1 MRKSNDLGSILAAIA
16 MTAMAF
22 VTCSSSAANALPILR
37 VAKGFPGI
45 FDFTPLD
52 IGLDHGFF
60 KQHGLDIQ
68 ASTFVGASKLQQ
80 ALAANATD
88 VGLDAG
94 TSLAFVARGAPDKG
108 IAAFMG
114 PPVNLVLFARKEPSI
129 RTIADLKGKRI
140 SVSTVGSLTFWL
152 AHRFAENEGWG
163 AKGVRVTPLGST
175 HAQIAALR
183 LGQTDGMV
191 ISLVGGTVLQ
201 QKGYGRI
208 MMSFGHIIPHFITHV
223 VDARDSVIK
232 DHPEELRRFLAA
244 WFETIVYMK
253 HHKAETVRIAAKVMH
268 EPPSIV
274 AKTYDLTMP
283 AFSTTGR
290 FEPAAVAELARSFV
304 QMGLLKKEPDMHE
317 LYTEKFL
324 PHPRS

>member
-1 MRKSNDLGSILAAIA
+1 MGKGNSFGKILAAVSI
-16 MTAMAF
+16 TALGF
-22 VTCSSSAANALPILR
+22 VTYGLGTAHALPVLR

-52 IGLDHGFF
+52 IGLDKGFF
-60 KQHGLDIQ
+60 KQHGLAIQ
-68 ASTFVGASKLQQ
+68 HSTFVGASKLQQ
-80 ALAANATD
+80 ALAANVTD

-94 TSLAFVARGAPDKG
+94 TSLAFVERGAPDKG

-114 PPVNLVLFARKEPSI
+114 APVNLVLFARNEPSI
-129 RTIADLKGKRI
+129 RTAADLKGKRI

-163 AKGVRVTPLGST
+163 PNGVKVTPLGST

-183 LGQTDGMV
+183 LKQTDGMV

-208 MMSFGHIIPHFITHV
+208 MMSFGHIVPHFITHV
-223 VDARDSVIK
+223 IDARDSVIK
-232 DHPEELRRFLAA
+232 DHPDELRRFLAA

-268 EPPSIV
+268 QPLAIV
-274 AKTYDLTMP
+274 SKTYDVTMP
-283 AFSTTGR
+283 EFSTTGR
-290 FEPAAVAELARSFV
+290 FEPAAVAELGRSFV
-304 QMGLLKKEPDMHE
+304 QMGLLKKKPDMQT

-324 PHPRS
+324 PHSGS